1 MKRFKQFIMEGKN
14 LHLTHAADFSF
25 EGKERASQAIQFI
38 ESLTDM
44 LQGSSKSKL
53 NVTRKWDGAPAIFA
67 GTNPENGKFFV
78 GTKSIFNKTPK
89 INYTNADISK
99 NHGGGL
105 ADKLKI
111 ALKYLPTLGIKGVLQ
126 GDLLFGPGDISKD
139 DIDGESYLTFTP
151 NTITYAVQSGSDLAK
166 RITKAKIGIVFH
178 TKYTGKQM
186 TNMRASFNVTNSDF
200 GTSSTVWAEDARYKD
215 LTGNVT
221 FTLKEYAKMQSL
233 INKAKLALKGA
244 AKGSDFI
251 ASNQEIQLH
260 INTYTNAKVRAGDYS
275 FSVKEFIS
283 FVNEKLSKSVKSLK
297 TEKARARKMKQINA
311 IASRINSRSADINK
325 VFKLNSALQ
334 QCVMM
339 LVNKLQTVQ
348 SMRTFLKTSNGFK
361 VTSDEG
367 FVASDKVGNA
377 VKLVNRLEF
386 SRANFA
392 LAKNWVKG

>member
-53 NVTRKWDGAPAIFA
+53 NVTRKWDGAPSIFA

-297 TEKARARKMKQINA
+297 TEKARARKMKQTNA

>member
-1 MKRFKQFIMEGKN
+1 MKRFKQYIIEGKN

-53 NVTRKWDGAPAIFA
+53 NVTRKWDGAPAIFV

-89 INYTNADISK
+89 INYTDRDISQ

-105 ADKLKI
+105 AAKLKI
-111 ALKYLPTLGIKGVLQ
+111 ALKYLPSLGIKGILQ

-139 DIDGESYLTFTP
+139 DIDGDSYLTFTP
-151 NTITYAVQSGSDLAK
+151 NTITYAVQTNSDLAK
-166 RITKAKIGIVFH
+166 KITKAKIGIVFH

-186 TNMRASFNVTNSDF
+186 SNMKASFKVTNSDF
-200 GTSSTVWAEDARYKD
+200 GSSSTVWAEDARYKD

-233 INKAKLALKGA
+233 ITKAKSALKGA
-244 AKGSDFI
+244 TKGSDFI
-251 ASNQEIQLH
+251 ASNPEIQLH

-275 FSVKEFIS
+275 FSVKEFVS
-283 FVNEKLSKSVKSLK
+283 FVNQKLSKSIKSLK
-297 TEKARARKMKQINA
+297 TEKARARKMQQVNA
-311 IASRINSRSADINK
+311 IASRINSRSTDITK

-334 QCVMM
+334 ECVMM

-367 FVASDKVGNA
+367 FVASDTVGNA

>member
-1 MKRFKQFIMEGKN
+1 
-14 LHLTHAADFSF
+14 
-25 EGKERASQAIQFI
+25 
-38 ESLTDM
+38 M

-297 TEKARARKMKQINA
+297 TEKARARKMKQTNA

>member
-1 MKRFKQFIMEGKN
+1 
-14 LHLTHAADFSF
+14 
-25 EGKERASQAIQFI
+25 
-38 ESLTDM
+38 
-44 LQGSSKSKL
+44 
-53 NVTRKWDGAPAIFA
+53 
-67 GTNPENGKFFV
+67 
-78 GTKSIFNKTPK
+78 
-89 INYTNADISK
+89 
-99 NHGGGL
+99 
-105 ADKLKI
+105 
-111 ALKYLPTLGIKGVLQ
+111 
-126 GDLLFGPGDISKD
+126 
-139 DIDGESYLTFTP
+139 
-151 NTITYAVQSGSDLAK
+151 
-166 RITKAKIGIVFH
+166 
-178 TKYTGKQM
+178 M

>member
-260 INTYTNAKVRAGDYS
+260 INTYTNAKVRAGEGVYILCKRKTIKVSQVSEDG
-275 FSVKEFIS
+275 E
-283 FVNEKLSKSVKSLK
+283 SKSKK
-297 TEKARARKMKQINA
+297 NE
-311 IASRINSRSADINK
+311 ADK
-325 VFKLNSALQ
+325 
-334 QCVMM
+334 
-339 LVNKLQTVQ
+339 
-348 SMRTFLKTSNGFK
+348 R
-361 VTSDEG
+361 
-367 FVASDKVGNA
+367 
-377 VKLVNRLEF
+377 NRF
-386 SRANFA
+386 
-392 LAKNWVKG
+392 

>member
-1 MKRFKQFIMEGKN
+1 MEGKN

-297 TEKARARKMKQINA
+297 TEKARARKMKQTNA

>member
-1 MKRFKQFIMEGKN
+1 MEGKN

-251 ASNQEIQLH
+251 ASNQEVQLH

-275 FSVKEFIS
+275 FSVKEFIT

>member
-1 MKRFKQFIMEGKN
+1 MEGKN

-53 NVTRKWDGAPAIFA
+53 NVTRKWDGAPAIFV

-89 INYTNADISK
+89 INYTDRDISQ

-105 ADKLKI
+105 AAKLKI
-111 ALKYLPTLGIKGVLQ
+111 ALKYLPSLGIKGILQ

-139 DIDGESYLTFTP
+139 DIDGDSYLTFTP
-151 NTITYAVQSGSDLAK
+151 NTITYAVQTNSDLAK
-166 RITKAKIGIVFH
+166 KITKAKIGIVFH

-186 TNMRASFNVTNSDF
+186 SNMKASFRVTDSDF
-200 GTSSTVWAEDARYKD
+200 GSSSTVWAEDARYKD

-233 INKAKLALKGA
+233 ITKAKSALKGA
-244 AKGSDFI
+244 TKGSDFI
-251 ASNQEIQLH
+251 ASNPEIQLH

-275 FSVKEFIS
+275 FSVKEFVS
-283 FVNEKLSKSVKSLK
+283 FVNQKLSKSIKSLK
-297 TEKARARKMKQINA
+297 TEKARARKMQQVNA
-311 IASRINSRSADINK
+311 IASRINSRSTDITK

-334 QCVMM
+334 ECVMM

-367 FVASDKVGNA
+367 FVASDTVGNA

>member
-1 MKRFKQFIMEGKN
+1 MKRFKEYIMEGKN

-78 GTKSIFNKTPK
+78 GTKSVFNKTPK
-89 INYTNADISK
+89 INYTNADIDR

-105 ADKLKI
+105 AEKLKI
-111 ALKYLPTLGIKGVLQ
+111 TLKYLPSLRIKGILQ
-126 GDLLFGPGDISKD
+126 GDLLFGPGDIKSSK
-139 DIDGESYLTFTP
+139 IEGEPYLTFTP
-151 NTITYAVQSGSDLAK
+151 NTITYAVQKESDLARK
-166 RITKAKIGIVFH
+166 VSRAKIGIVFH
-178 TKYTGKQM
+178 TKYTGKRM
-186 TNMRASFNVTNSDF
+186 ANMKASFNVTDSDF
-200 GTSSTVWAEDARYKD
+200 GSSNSVFAEDARYKD
-215 LTGNVT
+215 LSGNAT
-221 FTLKEYAKMQSL
+221 FTSKEYAKMQSL
-233 INKAKLALKGA
+233 IKDARTALKGA
-244 AKGSDFI
+244 AAGSNFI
-251 ASNQEIQLH
+251 AASPDIQIH

-275 FSVKEFIS
+275 FSTKEFIT
-283 FVNEKLSKSVKSLK
+283 FVNDKLSKKVNALK
-297 TEKARARKMKQINA
+297 TEKGKERKMKEVNA
-311 IASRINSRSADINK
+311 VISAIKSRTREINS
-325 VFKLNSALQ
+325 VFILNTALQ
-334 QCVMM
+334 RCVLM
-339 LVNKLQTVQ
+339 LVDKLQKVQ
-348 SMRTFLKTSNGFK
+348 SMRTFLKTANGFK

-377 VKLVNRLEF
+377 IKLVNRLEF

>member
-44 LQGSSKSKL
+44 LQGSSKTKL

-78 GTKSIFNKTPK
+78 GTKSVFNKTPK
-89 INYTNADISK
+89 INYTNADIGR
-99 NHGGGL
+99 NHSGGL
-105 ADKLKI
+105 ASKLKI
-111 ALKYLPTLGIKGVLQ
+111 ALKYLPTLGIKGILQ
-126 GDLLFGPGDISKD
+126 GDLLFGPGDISKN
-139 DIDGESYLTFTP
+139 DIDGDSYLTFTP

-166 RITKAKIGIVFH
+166 KITKAKIGIVFH

-186 TNMRASFNVTNSDF
+186 ANMRASFNVTSSDF
-200 GTSSTVWAEDARYKD
+200 GKSSTVWAEDATYKD
-215 LTGNVT
+215 LTGNVN

-233 INKAKLALKGA
+233 ITKAKSALKGA
-244 AKGSDFI
+244 ARGSDFI
-251 ASNQEIQLH
+251 ASNPEIQLH

-275 FSVKEFIS
+275 FSVREFIS
-283 FVNEKLSKSVKSLK
+283 FVNQKLSKAMKPLK
-297 TEKARARKMKQINA
+297 TEKAKERRIKQINA
-311 IASRINSRSADINK
+311 IVSQINSRSKEIDR

-334 QCVMM
+334 ECVMM
-339 LVNKLQTVQ
+339 LVNKLQTFQ